1 MVMLQLVPQVGVVLK
16 IESAAVLS
24 RWGGSAS
31 SATLTGGW
39 TGSASANKGGGG
51 GGSAPAPAPAAPQG
65 GGNSGGIDW
74 DKLIQDQ
81 KPIGNHG
88 CNPDGSCGIG

>member
-1 MVMLQLVPQVGVVLK
+1 MALLHLVPQVGVVLK

-24 RWGGSAS
+24 RWGGSA
-31 SATLTGGW
+31 
-39 TGSASANKGGGG
+39 
-51 GGSAPAPAPAAPQG
+51 PAPAAAQG

>member
-1 MVMLQLVPQVGVVLK
+1 MALLHLVPQVGVVLK

-31 SATLTGGW
+31 SAILTGGW
-39 TGSASANKGGGG
+39 TGSASANKGGSGG
-51 GGSAPAPAPAAPQG
+51 ESAPAPAAAQG
-65 GGNSGGIDW
+65 GGFDW
-74 DKLIQDQ
+74 NDWLNRPD
-81 KPIGNHG
+81 NTMHG

>member
-1 MVMLQLVPQVGVVLK
+1 MALLHLVPQVGVVLK

-31 SATLTGGW
+31 SATLIGGW

-65 GGNSGGIDW
+65 GGSGGGFDW
-74 DKLIQDQ
+74 NAWLNRPD
-81 KPIGNHG
+81 NTMHG